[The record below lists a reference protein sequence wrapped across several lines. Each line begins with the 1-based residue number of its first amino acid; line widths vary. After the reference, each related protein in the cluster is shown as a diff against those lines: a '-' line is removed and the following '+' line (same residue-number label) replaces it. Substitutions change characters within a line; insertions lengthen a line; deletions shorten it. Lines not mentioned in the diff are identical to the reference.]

1 MHYDVIVLGSIN
13 LDVKALVASYPRH
26 GDTATAKSI
35 TMLPGGKG
43 SNQAVAAAKLG
54 GKVAMLGA
62 VGEDGAGRQ
71 MLDNLSDWS
80 VDTQFVMRKGNE
92 GTGTFI
98 VQVDQTS
105 ENTMVG
111 TLGANDTITA
121 AEVDTALDQMEAPVL
136 LMQLETSRES
146 VVAALKA
153 GRRKGMYIILDPA
166 PADGFFPE
174 ALAYADCVTPNQ
186 QETER
191 ITGIHVTDK
200 VEAVKAAKAIAGM
213 GPKTVIAK
221 LGAHGSVV
229 LHEGEIYEIDSV
241 KVHALDS
248 VCAGD
253 VFAGALAVN
262 YAQHGDFLK
271 AVNFANKAAA
281 IKVSRVGNHQVFPTL
296 VDMS

>member
-13 LDVKALVASYPRH
+13 LDVKALVTSYPRH

-62 VGEDGAGRQ
+62 VGEDGAGKQ
-71 MLDNLSDWS
+71 MLDNLSDWG
-80 VDTQFVMRKGNE
+80 VDTRFVMRNGNE

-146 VVAALKA
+146 VLAALKA

-166 PADGFFPE
+166 PADGFFLE

-191 ITGIHVTDK
+191 ITGIRVTDK

-213 GPKTVIAK
+213 GPKTVIVK
-221 LGAHGSVV
+221 LGADGSVV

-296 VDMS
+296 ADMS